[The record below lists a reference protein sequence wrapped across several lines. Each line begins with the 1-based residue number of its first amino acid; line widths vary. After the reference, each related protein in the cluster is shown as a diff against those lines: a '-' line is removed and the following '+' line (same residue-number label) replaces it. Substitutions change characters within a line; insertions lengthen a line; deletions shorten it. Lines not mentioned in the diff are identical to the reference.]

1 MDTSKLSPLFV
12 QYFDLAAAHPDCLL
26 LMRVGD
32 FFEAYGPHAETLSR
46 DLEIVLTSKECGDG
60 RTAMAGVPFFALDTY
75 LRLLI
80 QKGHRVAIAEQMED
94 AKQAK
99 KLVKRE
105 VIRVVTSGTIL
116 DPAMLEEQSHN
127 FLLSLACK
135 GGEVSLAAADVSTG
149 YFVATELARD
159 AERLFEEAARF
170 RPAEVLVLGGDE
182 MLQSVASRL
191 GVATQRVAEE
201 PQAERLLLRQF
212 HLTSL
217 HSCDLIDRPAAVL
230 AAAGLVSYLKSTQG
244 SQALSLDPPRGYR
257 LNAHMVLD
265 QTSRRNLE
273 LTETLLGRERKGS
286 LLWAIDAT
294 CTSMGARVLKDWMLR
309 PLLELAEIE
318 ERLEAVEYL
327 VHDYARRSEL
337 REALGKV
344 LDVERLLSRV
354 VYQSANARDLL
365 GLAQSLQRLPHIHTV
380 FSGTPLEDRTQPLAA
395 GELAELEAL
404 LSRAV
409 AEEPPL
415 SLREGGLIRDGYC
428 AELDELR
435 SLRSNAREWIA
446 SLEARERE
454 ESGIK
459 SLKVGFNQ
467 VFGYYLEVTRTHLK
481 SVPEHYIRKQTLA
494 NAERYFTPELKEFES
509 KVLGAEERIR
519 EREYQLFLELRGAV
533 AEQAMLLR
541 QAARAVAELDVLGSF
556 AEKAVRDQWTRPQM
570 VADCGLELEGARH
583 PVVELGLESG
593 FVPNDC
599 KLAPDRRLLILTGPN
614 MSGKSTYLRQTALI
628 SIMAQMGSF
637 VPARS
642 SRLGV
647 VDRVFTRVGAS
658 DDLHLGQSTF
668 MVEMSETANILHHAT
683 PRSLVIL
690 DEIGRGTSTFD
701 GLALAR
707 AVAEHLHNQTG
718 ALTLFATHFH
728 ELTALEKELPACRNY
743 RVAVRENR
751 DDIVFLHRIVPGGA
765 DRSYGI
771 YVAQLAGFPL
781 VVLERAR
788 ALLEALERGRGKPA
802 ARRSADQ
809 MDLFGGNEL
818 ERAVREA
825 PVEQMSGEEALE
837 LLARLKERLGCLS
850 SPPR

>member
-1 MDTSKLSPLFV
+1 MDTSKLTPLFV
-12 QYFDLAAAHPDCLL
+12 QYFDLAEAHPGCLL

-32 FFEAYGPHAETLSR
+32 FFEAYGPHAETLAR

-75 LRLLI
+75 LRMLI

-94 AKQAK
+94 ARVAK
-99 KLVKRE
+99 GLVRRE

-127 FLLSLACK
+127 FLLCLAAR
-135 GGEVSLAAADVSTG
+135 GNEVGVAAADVSTG
-149 YFVATELARD
+149 YFSATELPRD

-170 RPAEVLVLGGDE
+170 RPAEVVVQGGDE
-182 MLQSVASRL
+182 LLAQVATRLQ
-191 GVATQRVAEE
+191 VATQRVPEESGAEK
-201 PQAERLLLRQF
+201 LLLKQF

-217 HSCDLIDRPAAVL
+217 HSCDLLERPTAVQ
-230 AAAGLVSYLKSTQG
+230 AAAGLVSYLRSTQG

-286 LLWAIDAT
+286 LLWALDET
-294 CTSMGARVLKDWMLR
+294 CTSMGARALKDWMLR
-309 PLLELAEIE
+309 PLLDLTEIE
-318 ERLEAVEYL
+318 DRLEAVEYL

-337 REALGKV
+337 RDCLGRV
-344 LDVERLLSRV
+344 LDIERLLSRV

-365 GLAQSLQRLPHIHTV
+365 GLGQSLERLPHVHAV
-380 FSGTPLEDRTQPLAA
+380 FAGTPLEERSQPLASP
-395 GELAELEAL
+395 ELAELQAL
-404 LSRAV
+404 LARAV
-409 AEEPPL
+409 ADEPPL

-428 AELDELR
+428 SELDELR
-435 SLRSNAREWIA
+435 GLRSNAKEWIA

-454 ESGIK
+454 QSGIK

-467 VFGYYLEVTRTHLK
+467 VFGYYLEITRSHLDK
-481 SVPEHYIRKQTLA
+481 APEHYIRKQTLA

-519 EREYQLFLELRGAV
+519 EREYQLFLELRTAV
-533 AEQAMLLR
+533 AEQAVLLR
-541 QAARAVAELDVLGSF
+541 QAARAVAELDVLGGF
-556 AEKAVRDQWTRPQM
+556 AEKAVREQWSRPVM
-570 VADCGLELEGARH
+570 GSECGVELTGCRH

-599 KLAPDRRLLILTGPN
+599 KVDPERRLLILTGPN
-614 MSGKSTYLRQTALI
+614 MSGKSTYLRQTALAC
-628 SIMAQMGSF
+628 IMAQMGSF
-637 VPARS
+637 VPAQS
-642 SRLGV
+642 ARLGI

-707 AVAEHLHNQTG
+707 AVAEHLHNQTR

-771 YVAQLAGFPL
+771 YVAQLAGFPG
-781 VVLERAR
+781 VVLDRAR
-788 ALLEALERGRGKPA
+788 AVLESLEAGRKKPG
-802 ARRSADQ
+802 ARRGAAQ
-809 MDLFGGNEL
+809 MDLFAGEQDDLLQG
-818 ERAVREA
+818 
-825 PVEQMSGEEALE
+825 VEVEKLSYEEALD
-837 LLARLKERLGCLS
+837 LLSRLKERRLGAAA
-850 SPPR
+850 R